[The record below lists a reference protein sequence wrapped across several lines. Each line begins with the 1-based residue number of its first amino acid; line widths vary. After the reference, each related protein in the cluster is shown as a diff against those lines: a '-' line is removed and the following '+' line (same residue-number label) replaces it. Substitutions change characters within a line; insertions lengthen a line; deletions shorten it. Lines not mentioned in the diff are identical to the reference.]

1 MTLVGAGALANAMD
15 QTLMC
20 RMIRQIRQ
28 QAGSHGCDG
37 GAAFTTYA

>member
-1 MTLVGAGALANAMD
+1 MTLAGAGVLANAMD

-28 QAGSHGCDG
+28 QAGSHEYDV
-37 GAAFTTYA
+37 GAAFMTYA